1 MDVTMPIKP
10 HDEERPMAVG
20 APAAV
25 PGDVVAL
32 ERLSALVDGA
42 CTRPEL
48 DAVMGDVAVRDDLRQ
63 AWVEYHWMGEVM
75 RSGRQAGTPAD
86 AGFVAAVM
94 ARVVEQ
100 DTTVGR
106 SDPDGA
112 ATQAEAANDPVFR
125 WKMVAG
131 LASLVAVFAVAWNV
145 ALGPAQRG
153 AAELAQATEPPVVAA
168 GGVVRDSV
176 VVTERGILI
185 RDPQL
190 EALMAAHRQVGGM
203 SALEM
208 PAGFL
213 RNATFEG
220 PQR

>member
-1 MDVTMPIKP
+1 MPIKP
-10 HDEERPMAVG
+10 HDEQPLVAG
-20 APAAV
+20 AAAMV
-25 PGDVVAL
+25 PEDAAAQ
-32 ERLSALVDGA
+32 ERLSALVDGE
-42 CTRPEL
+42 CMRPEF
-48 DAVMGDVAVRDDLRQ
+48 DAAFGDLAARDGLRQ
-63 AWVEYHWMGEVM
+63 AWVEYHWIGEVM
-75 RSGRQAGTPAD
+75 RSGRQAGMPAD
-86 AGFVAAVM
+86 AGFAAAVM
-94 ARVVEQ
+94 ARVAVQ
-100 DTTVGR
+100 DT
-106 SDPDGA
+106 A
-112 ATQAEAANDPVFR
+112 AGPSGSVVRAGHAEAANDPVLR

-145 ALGPAQRG
+145 ALGPAQQG
-153 AAELAQATEPPVVAA
+153 APELAQATQPPVAA
-168 GGVVRDSV
+168 AEGLRDTV
-176 VVTERGILI
+176 VVTERGVLI